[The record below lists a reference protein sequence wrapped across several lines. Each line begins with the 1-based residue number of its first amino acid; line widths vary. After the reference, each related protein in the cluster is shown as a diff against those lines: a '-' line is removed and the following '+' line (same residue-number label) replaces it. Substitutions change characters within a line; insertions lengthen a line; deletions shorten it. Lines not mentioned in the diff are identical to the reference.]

1 MSPQEFVEFMRR
13 NPQVSIG
20 PHGDQAEDLLQPAS
34 RAPAP
39 AYVMTSN
46 KVPTEHEEQVALF
59 QWAEASGIEALEM
72 LHATPM
78 GGYRPPHIGA
88 MLKAEGARKGYPDI
102 SLDIPMPRPDATTA
116 QGDALLWHGL
126 RIELKVGRNKPTP
139 EQEWWVERLRHYG
152 YKAVVCYGAQ
162 EAINAILDYLGM
174 EA

>member
-1 MSPQEFVEFMRR
+1 MNDADRIIAEMLKN
-13 NPQVSIG
+13 NPELSVVRG
-20 PHGDQAEDLLQPAS
+20 VNVPRPMPEAARQALKAL
-34 RAPAP
+34 
-39 AYVMTSN
+39 T
-46 KVPTEHEEQVALF
+46 PTEHEEQVALF

-139 EQEWWVERLRHYG
+139 EQEWWVDRLRHYG

-162 EAINAILDYLGM
+162 EAIAAILDYLGM
-174 EA
+174 EP